1 MNVLE
6 FLTELQNA
14 EIYPVTLIRSDSN
27 TDAFP
32 VISKV
37 VGTLIGNVYS
47 GVSFQSQYV
56 LGSQAPQKQ
65 FPCLFL
71 AKAPPKSANSP
82 SLPF

>member
-6 FLTELQNA
+6 FLTELQNT

-37 VGTLIGNVYS
+37 IGTLIGNVYS
-47 GVSFQSQYV
+47 GVSFHS
-56 LGSQAPQKQ
+56 
-65 FPCLFL
+65 
-71 AKAPPKSANSP
+71 
-82 SLPF
+82 

>member
-47 GVSFQSQYV
+47 GVSFHS
-56 LGSQAPQKQ
+56 
-65 FPCLFL
+65 
-71 AKAPPKSANSP
+71 
-82 SLPF
+82 